1 MSVAID
7 MNRLPE
13 GFVRLAASMPLH
25 GDRDRVA
32 AMLAEAPPWA
42 AGRGAHRA
50 GRGMRRFS
58 IDLRVRLGGR
68 SSALTTFG
76 KAAFLDLGGPRR
88 IATGWEVEVAW
99 QATTAAPLFPVFSGW
114 LTVGPE
120 ALRVDGIYAPPGGI
134 IGRVADRMLLH
145 LAANATAEWLLAEID
160 RAALGAAG

>member
-1 MSVAID
+1 LGS
-7 MNRLPE
+7 
-13 GFVRLAASMPLH
+13 
-25 GDRDRVA
+25 
-32 AMLAEAPPWA
+32 
-42 AGRGAHRA
+42 
-50 GRGMRRFS
+50 
-58 IDLRVRLGGR
+58 LRVRLGGR

-99 QATTAAPLFPVFSGW
+99 QAATAAPLFPVFSGW